1 MCKLVYLERL
11 TRWFWREG
19 AAPVAGSQWVDP
31 EHATACP
38 ADAVAGTV
46 ACRGYMWANQH
57 PAVRRWHALGRP
69 KNGAVGRAVVQNH
82 AELAERAAVGRL
94 EMEPA
99 QVFAVQVAPYSRLM
113 ASMCPG
119 HPASRW
125 LPIKWQKWWNNS
137 VVEEYGG
144 GVEFPPPDAPP
155 GAVAEQPVEDPIED

>member
-1 MCKLVYLERL
+1 MLAVPRVLFSMCSSWCER
-11 TRWFWREG
+11 G
-19 AAPVAGSQWVDP
+19 AAAAGSQWVDP
-31 EHATACP
+31 EHATTCP
-38 ADAVAGTV
+38 ADAVAGAV

-57 PAVRRWHALGRP
+57 PAARRWHALGRP

-119 HPASRW
+119 HTATCW
-125 LPIKWQKWWNNS
+125 LPIKWKKWWNNE

-144 GVEFPPPDAPP
+144 GVEFPQPGAAP
-155 GAVAEQPVEDPIED
+155 GAVVEQFVEDPIED